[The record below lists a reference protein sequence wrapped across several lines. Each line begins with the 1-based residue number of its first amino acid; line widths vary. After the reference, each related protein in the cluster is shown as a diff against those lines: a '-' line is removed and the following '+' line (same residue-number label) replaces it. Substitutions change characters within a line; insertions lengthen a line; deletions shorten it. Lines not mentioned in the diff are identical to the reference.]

1 MREHA
6 NIRTWGRQA
15 SGRMTLDDDRLEELE
30 QNFDHFDRDS
40 NGRIDLEEFAAL
52 MAALD
57 AGLDRQ
63 ELEIGFASIDT
74 DRSGAI
80 DFAEFSAWWSAR

>member
-1 MREHA
+1 
-6 NIRTWGRQA
+6 
-15 SGRMTLDDDRLEELE
+15 
-30 QNFDHFDRDS
+30 
-40 NGRIDLEEFAAL
+40 